1 MNGHMLGK
9 GGALG
14 PLAGGCGS
22 GIGPPFV
29 GGIPGIPLN
38 PGSMG
43 KGCSLI
49 PGLSPNIVPGPSSFI
64 GDGLIRDLFTLQL
77 FFHFCDQISTC
88 CNQIL
93 AFEKA

>member
-1 MNGHMLGK
+1 MNGHMFGK
-9 GGALG
+9 GGPLG

-22 GIGPPFV
+22 GIGPPLFV

-38 PGSMG
+38 PGSIG
-43 KGCSLI
+43 KGGSLI
-49 PGLSPNIVPGPSSFI
+49 PGLSPNMFPGPSSFI
-64 GDGLIRDLFTLQL
+64 GDRLSNLFTLQL
-77 FFHFCDQISTC
+77 CFHFCDQISRC